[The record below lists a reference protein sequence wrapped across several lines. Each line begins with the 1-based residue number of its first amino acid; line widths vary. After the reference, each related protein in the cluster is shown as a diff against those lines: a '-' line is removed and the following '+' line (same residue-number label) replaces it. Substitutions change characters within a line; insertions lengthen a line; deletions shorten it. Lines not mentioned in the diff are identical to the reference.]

1 MHGRIG
7 IHIPI
12 PTIVQPITSASK
24 KQRLVTYA
32 LLDPIVRRTAA
43 NVFLAL
49 TGRAASQAGGAL
61 TAMQDNFKQGGLGA
75 PTAMQDCIKM
85 KMELPSAK
93 VARLEVAPTLVR
105 MH

>member
-12 PTIVQPITSASK
+12 PTIVQAITSASK
-24 KQRLVTYA
+24 KQRLATYA
-32 LLDPIVRRTAA
+32 QLKPIACRTAV
-43 NVFLAL
+43 NVLRAL
-49 TGRAASQAGGAL
+49 MVPAASQAGGAPTVKL
-61 TAMQDNFKQGGLGA
+61 VNMLWALGA

-93 VARLEVAPTLVR
+93 VALLEVAPTLVR